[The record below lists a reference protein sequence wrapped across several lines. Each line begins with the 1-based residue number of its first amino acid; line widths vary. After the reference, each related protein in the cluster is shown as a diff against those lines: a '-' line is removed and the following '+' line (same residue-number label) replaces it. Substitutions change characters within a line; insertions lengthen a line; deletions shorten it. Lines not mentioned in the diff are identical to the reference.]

1 VVVGFEKETEM
12 SVLTIAITQIQD
24 LNGFV
29 NAANEFGNDRMR
41 EMGCKHTQTAKVIM
55 GGEAAGL
62 VAVSF
67 EWDSVDAALAG
78 SNAINSDS
86 QMLQMMGDNGVSVVR
101 RSVLEIMGEQGDRT
115 GEFNTCLYMS
125 GNATSEGIEKGW
137 EHMKAG
143 ATGMAV
149 ARGIALGISPW
160 TGAIF
165 CWTNSVDALLAASVN
180 AFSDPD
186 QQAVMAKNNAQP
198 VGRIITQVL
207 TSN

>member
-1 VVVGFEKETEM
+1 MGFEKEKDMTA
-12 SVLTIAITQIQD
+12 LTIAITQIQD

-29 NAANEFGNDRMR
+29 NAANEFGNDRML

-67 EWDSVDAALAG
+67 EWDSVDAAIAG
-78 SNAINSDS
+78 SNAINGDS
-86 QMLQMMGDNGVSVVR
+86 QMLQMMSDTGVSVVR
-101 RSVLEIMGEQGDRT
+101 RSVLEIMGEQGDRS

-125 GNATSEGIEKGW
+125 GNATSEGMEKGW

-143 ATGMAV
+143 ATGMAI
-149 ARGIALGISPW
+149 ARGIATGMSPW

-165 CWTNSVDALLAASVN
+165 CWTNSVDALLTASAN
-180 AFSDPD
+180 AFSDPN
-186 QQAVMAKNNAQP
+186 QQAIMVKNNAQP
-198 VGRIITQVL
+198 VGRVITQVL
-207 TSN
+207 TSS

>member
-1 VVVGFEKETEM
+1 MTA
-12 SVLTIAITQIQD
+12 LTIAITQIQD

-29 NAANEFGNDRMR
+29 NAANEFGNDRML

-55 GGEAAGL
+55 GGEAA
-62 VAVSF
+62 AI
-67 EWDSVDAALAG
+67 AG
-78 SNAINSDS
+78 SNTINSDS
-86 QMLQMMGDNGVSVVR
+86 QMLQMMGDTGVSVVR
-101 RSVLEIMGEQGDRT
+101 RSVLEIMGEQGDRS

-125 GNATSEGIEKGW
+125 GNATSEGMEKGW
-137 EHMKAG
+137 GHMKAG

-149 ARGIALGISPW
+149 ARGIATGMSPW

-165 CWTNSVDALLAASVN
+165 CWTNSVDALLAASAN

-186 QQAVMAKNNAQP
+186 QQAIMVKNNSQP

-207 TSN
+207 TSS